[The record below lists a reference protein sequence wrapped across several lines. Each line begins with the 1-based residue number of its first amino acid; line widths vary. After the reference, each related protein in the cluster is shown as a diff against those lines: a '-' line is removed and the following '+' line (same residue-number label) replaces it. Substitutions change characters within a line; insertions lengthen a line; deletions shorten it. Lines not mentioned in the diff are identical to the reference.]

1 MSSFLCLSGISLGR
15 YCWKTL
21 AKSRELGKKIKKR
34 DSHIGGLPV
43 EEGFKPAKHYDIER
57 LKGGSLD
64 PWIIAGA

>member
-34 DSHIGGLPV
+34 DGHIGGLPV
-43 EEGFKPAKHYDIER
+43 EEGFKPAER
-57 LKGGSLD
+57 GELGPLNYCGGLD
-64 PWIIAGA
+64 WRGDLI